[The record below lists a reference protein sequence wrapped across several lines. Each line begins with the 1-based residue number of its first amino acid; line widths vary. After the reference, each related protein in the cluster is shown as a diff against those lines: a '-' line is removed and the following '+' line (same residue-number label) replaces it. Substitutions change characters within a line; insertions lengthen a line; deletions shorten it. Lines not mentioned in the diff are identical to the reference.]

1 MQGQSRFSKAE
12 EIAAKREVQMQAID
26 AKRAAEFK
34 AGEAKR
40 KQDIEKQRLECTK
53 TKKGK
58 KAERR
63 KVNIE
68 IASELIDLIMDV
80 GNETFDIMKVRDDK
94 QLTKEEWRD
103 FMSIFKD
110 GKRVSLR
117 NVVKKHVD

>member
-1 MQGQSRFSKAE
+1 
-12 EIAAKREVQMQAID
+12 MQAID

-40 KQDIEKQRLECTK
+40 KQDIEKQRLEYTK
-53 TKKGK
+53 MKKVK

-80 GNETFDIMKVRDDK
+80 SNETFDMMKGRDDK
-94 QLTKEEWRD
+94 KLTKEEWRD
-103 FMSIFKD
+103 FMSIFKE

-117 NVVKKHVD
+117 NVIKKHVD